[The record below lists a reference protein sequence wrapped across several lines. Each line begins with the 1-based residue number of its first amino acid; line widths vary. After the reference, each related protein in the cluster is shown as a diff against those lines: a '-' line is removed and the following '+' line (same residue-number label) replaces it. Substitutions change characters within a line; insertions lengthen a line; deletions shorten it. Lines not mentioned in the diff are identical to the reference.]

1 MERDFLANLLLHL
14 FGTAFAVEQR
24 ATRQLAFLVACEDK
38 SSFFRGE
45 QGPATEALDL
55 RVFFQDGRVDIDG
68 TAGESFAPVRE
79 NTIVLRQCVA
89 GVGENESRLV
99 QAVAAHHAADGVG
112 DQLLHGV
119 LAEAGPLLLFGELAA
134 VAVGGVHREGDL
146 LDGDVGGELVRQ
158 AVGVDEEAVVLL
170 FEALHLG
177 DGVAVLGDPGGVAG
191 FEGGGGFGGG
201 RQDGEG
207 LEVPGAFVGVPVD
220 LAKLT
225 NSAAT
230 RFARVAD
237 QAQSG
242 TFCKIPRI
250 VTKVGSTAQEILSYG
265 GIQVASIDADCTG
278 LSM

>member
-1 MERDFLANLLLHL
+1 MNSIE
-14 FGTAFAVEQR
+14 AV
-24 ATRQLAFLVACEDK
+24 
-38 SSFFRGE
+38 G
-45 QGPATEALDL
+45 G
-55 RVFFQDGRVDIDG
+55 
-68 TAGESFAPVRE
+68 
-79 NTIVLRQCVA
+79 IVVEPL
-89 GVGENESRLV
+89 GVGERDDAVVVGREGGVAAGVEALVAAVGVDEARLV

-191 FEGGGGFGGG
+191 FEGGRGVGGG

-207 LEVPGAFVGVPVD
+207 LEVPGAFVGVPVSRCD
-220 LAKLT
+220 SRLRIDRTRSYRLLI
-225 NSAAT
+225 AA
-230 RFARVAD
+230 RRWAVCECRRLES
-237 QAQSG
+237 QAS
-242 TFCKIPRI
+242 
-250 VTKVGSTAQEILSYG
+250 
-265 GIQVASIDADCTG
+265 D
-278 LSM
+278 

>member
-1 MERDFLANLLLHL
+1 M
-14 FGTAFAVEQR
+14 GGIVVE
-24 ATRQLAFLVACEDK
+24 
-38 SSFFRGE
+38 
-45 QGPATEALDL
+45 
-55 RVFFQDGRVDIDG
+55 
-68 TAGESFAPVRE
+68 PV
-79 NTIVLRQCVA
+79 
-89 GVGENESRLV
+89 GVGERDDAVVVGREGGVAAGVEALVAAVGVDEARLV

-191 FEGGGGFGGG
+191 FEGGGGVGGG

-207 LEVPGAFVGVPVD
+207 LEVPGAFVGVPVASRTD
-220 LAKLT
+220 SCIARQSRLQ
-225 NSAAT
+225 SAAIT
-230 RFARVAD
+230 LSTTGIVR
-237 QAQSG
+237 S
-242 TFCKIPRI
+242 IPALKVQRRI
-250 VTKVGSTAQEILSYG
+250 EQLQKYC
-265 GIQVASIDADCTG
+265 D
-278 LSM
+278 